1 MMKIAVAGAGYVGLS
16 NAILLAATHDV
27 VVYDVDG
34 DRIVKINDKKSPVA
48 DEDIER
54 FLLERNLSISATTN
68 ARAAFQG
75 ADYVIVATPTN
86 YDTYTNRF
94 DTQSV
99 EDVIQTVRSIN
110 STAVI
115 VIKSTVP
122 VGYTAHLSAKWSD
135 HLILFSPEF
144 LREGRALRDNLL
156 PSRIVVGGPRQDAEA
171 FAGILRSASSNPEV
185 PILLTGFS
193 EAESIKLFSNSYLA
207 MRVAFFNEL
216 DTYSIT
222 NGLDTQSIIEGV
234 SLDPRIGRHYN
245 NPSFGYGG
253 YCLPKDTKQLLANF
267 ENIPQSL
274 VRAVVEANDVR
285 KDFIADRVASMSP
298 SVVGVFRLVM
308 KKGSDNFR
316 ESSIQGILQ
325 RIRDREIEVLI
336 YEPNLSETRF
346 LDCEVV
352 RDVSE
357 FKKRSNVI
365 ISNRKFE
372 ELEDVDYK
380 VYTRDIFGRD

>member
-16 NAILLAATHDV
+16 NAVLLAAAHDV
-27 VVYDVDG
+27 VVYDVDD
-34 DRIVKINDKKSPVA
+34 DRVAKINAKKSPIA

-54 FLLERNLSISATTN
+54 FLLERDLSISATTN
-68 ARAAFQG
+68 DQAAFEG

-86 YDTYTNRF
+86 YDTHTNRF

-99 EDVIQTVRSIN
+99 EGVVQTVRSIN

-122 VGYTAHLSAKWSD
+122 VGYTAHLSAKTSD
-135 HLILFSPEF
+135 CRILFSPEF
-144 LREGRALRDNLL
+144 LREGRALRDNLF
-156 PSRIVVGGPRQDAEA
+156 PSRIVVGGLRQDAEA
-171 FAGILRSASSNPEV
+171 FADILRSASSNPDV
-185 PILLTGFS
+185 SILLTGSS

-234 SLDPRIGRHYN
+234 GLDPRIGSHYN

-274 VRAVVEANDVR
+274 IRAVVEANDVR

-298 SVVGVFRLVM
+298 RVVGVFRLIM
-308 KKGSDNFR
+308 KKDSDNFR

-325 RIRDREIEVLI
+325 RIRDRGIEVLI
-336 YEPNLSETRF
+336 YEPNLSENRF
-346 LDCEVV
+346 LECEVV
-352 RDVSE
+352 RDVSD
-357 FKKRSNVI
+357 FKNRSNII

-372 ELEDVDYK
+372 ELEDVTHK
-380 VYTRDIFGRD
+380 VYTRDIFGKD